1 MIASMVRLNTSLFQL
16 TSFRPALQTY
26 EVMEID
32 VLSLHSTLTIR
43 LNHFRA
49 TRLSVDISVLS
60 VAFMPV
66 TELLGNASIA
76 NTAFVQM
83 VKDAWIQLRLDETA
97 LAGPV
102 WL

>member
-1 MIASMVRLNTSLFQL
+1 
-16 TSFRPALQTY
+16 
-26 EVMEID
+26 
-32 VLSLHSTLTIR
+32 
-43 LNHFRA
+43 
-49 TRLSVDISVLS
+49 
-60 VAFMPV
+60 MPV

-83 VKDAWIQLRLDETA
+83 VKDAWIQLRLDEAA